1 MKDFDG
7 LIHELSEVLGGDQGR
22 VLKMK
27 SRHLRAI
34 ERLKGL

>member
-7 LIHELSEVLGGDQGR
+7 LVRELSEVMSGDQNR
-22 VLKMK
+22 VLKMR